1 MQYEIY
7 AFSFYALTIST
18 VLTSRHSSYGSN
30 FEKLNHDDKV
40 SMKSAPITG
49 VTPQKKSCHGYL
61 E

>member
-1 MQYEIY
+1 MSLMTIDQHSTFYPIY
-7 AFSFYALTIST
+7 VL
-18 VLTSRHSSYGSN
+18 LTSRHSSYGSN